1 MSAGP
6 DPRTRQA
13 QILEQERHKLGL
25 RLDEVARLCESGVAV
40 STFYGEMLQRLLES
54 LTAVGGAV
62 WVRTAQGHLQQQ
74 FQINVAQTGLD
85 NSDVGKEGHDALL
98 RGAFT
103 GGQPMTLPPHATIG
117 PAEEGRPAP
126 GNPSN
131 CNLLL
136 VPIRQNEQV
145 IGLIEIFQGP
155 HKPINAMNGYIQ
167 YMTMMADLA
176 GRYHRNQ
183 LVGQLV
189 GQQAL
194 WTQLE
199 SYARAIHGSLSPT
212 EVAFHVANEGRR
224 LIECDRVCVAV
235 RRRGEKSRIEAVSG
249 TDVVEHRSNMIRRMR
264 TLCDAVLAWGERLVY
279 TGIKDESLPPKVLE
293 AMDGYLAESSSKM
306 LIVMPQ
312 HDEREGDGKAK
323 PRLPA
328 RSALVVESFETPADT
343 QQLIARLEVVS
354 RHATP
359 ALYNAVEHYRIPM
372 RYLWMP
378 IAKLQEGLGGKTK
391 AIVVLVILALSLIG
405 AGLYAFPY
413 PLQMDATGKVFPT
426 VRRTVYSPYPG
437 VIKAFEVTATNDGVP
452 ERRSLAKMYDPTLFT
467 KIIDLQGK
475 ILNAEEETKVY
486 EQQANKSGLSETD
499 RAGARAKVSKQ
510 KTDRDSFRAEL
521 TELTKRTNSLL
532 DKPGWYSLLAPPMT
546 SEEGDQVE
554 ERLWTILSSN
564 FKQDFEGKEV
574 RTSEPILQLGVKK
587 GPWEIELKIPQK
599 HIGQVLRGYEHIPE
613 GEALEVNFILRS
625 DPTTKLKG
633 KLFRNRIAGEANP
646 NREEATDAEP
656 VVIAYVRIDG
666 EDIPKEYRANLPRL
680 ISGTEVTAKID
691 CGPARAGYSL
701 FYGVWEFLYE
711 KVVFYVL

>member
-13 QILEQERHKLGL
+13 QILEQERHKLGQ
-25 RLDEVARLCESGVAV
+25 RLDEVARLCESGVPV

-85 NSDVGKEGHDALL
+85 NSDAGKESHDALL

-103 GGQPMTLPPHATIG
+103 GGQPMTLPPRATIG
-117 PAEEGRPAP
+117 QAEEGRQAP

-136 VPIRQNEQV
+136 VPIRQSDQV

-155 HKPINAMNGYIQ
+155 QKPPNAMNGYIQ

-212 EVAFHVANEGRR
+212 EVAFHIANEGRR

-235 RRRGEKSRIEAVSG
+235 RRGGEKSRIEAVSG
-249 TDVVEHRSNMIRRMR
+249 TDVVEHRSNMVRRMR
-264 TLCDAVLAWGERLVY
+264 TLCDAVLDWGERLVY

-405 AGLYAFPY
+405 AGLYALPY

-437 VIKAFEVTATNDGVP
+437 VIKAFEVQANEGVQ
-452 ERRSLAKMYDPTLFT
+452 ERRSLAKMYDATLANNINNLQT
-467 KIIDLQGK
+467 KILAADLE
-475 ILNAEEETKVY
+475 AT
-486 EQQANKSGLSETD
+486 ANKEQARTALTESEKKQ
-499 RAGARAKVSKQ
+499 ARSRTTQ
-510 KTDRDSFRAEL
+510 KEAERDSYRTELNEL
-521 TELTKRTNSLL
+521 TRRTNSLR
-532 DKPGWYSLLAPPMT
+532 DQPGWYSLLAPAMT
-546 SEEGDQVE
+546 AEEGDQVE
-554 ERLWTILSSN
+554 ERRWTVLSSN

-574 RTSEPILQLGVKK
+574 KTSEPVMQLGAKN

-599 HIGQVLRGYEHIPE
+599 HIGQVLRGFERIPD
-613 GEALEVNFILRS
+613 GEALEVNFILLS
-625 DPTTKLKG
+625 NTLEPLKG

-666 EDIPKEYRANLPRL
+666 DDIQPGYRANLQQL
-680 ISGTEVTAKID
+680 ISGTEVRAKIN

-701 FYGVWEFLYE
+701 FYGVWEFLNE
-711 KVVFYVL
+711 KVFTIF